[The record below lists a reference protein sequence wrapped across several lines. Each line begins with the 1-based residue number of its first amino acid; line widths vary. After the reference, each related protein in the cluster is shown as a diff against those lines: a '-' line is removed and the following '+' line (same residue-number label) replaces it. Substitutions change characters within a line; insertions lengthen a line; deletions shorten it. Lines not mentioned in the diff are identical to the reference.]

1 MVEPQPTKKPEWNTG
16 GSNRTEPT
24 AGEKVTGWAANDE
37 PPSSYFNWLQY
48 YTYAW
53 FEWIN
58 ERFLKGTA
66 EVDLIVQALQPD
78 TSGAGGNLDL
88 KAGAANTSGAGGKVN
103 ITSGQGIGAES
114 GDIVL
119 ACGNSD
125 TNGGD
130 LIGAAGD
137 NTSSGIAGNVNIS
150 AGDASGGGGGTVLIE
165 AGDGTGNAGSAT
177 LQAGN
182 STSAGDG
189 GALTLA
195 AGDGAGVGDGG
206 AVSLTAGD
214 AGTDGLGG
222 AITIAAG
229 AGTNG
234 NEGGDAILQAGDSA
248 DTDGGDATVR
258 AGDAS
263 GTDQTGGTANIR
275 TGASTGTAGA
285 SFFVKV
291 AEAETGGSGSGTYTN
306 NPVDYVTGSGVNKQV
321 NVNRHFR
328 VDNSSDT
335 TRGAARIVQQ
345 AQPTGP
351 LKGDIYLDS
360 NTDQAAIYNG
370 TRYHNLHPVVY
381 SNSDSAVTGETPG
394 AAAATTY
401 VLNEKPYGGSVGTT
415 PLRYII
421 PANTLRVGSI
431 VRVRAIFLPI
441 GAGSTYPSPKV
452 FVGSIG
458 AGPSPYT
465 APTGVQILPYS
476 RASLIWDDCGV
487 ECDLRVRG
495 PLGASCGV
503 DRSYR
508 VAYNEAGAAVR
519 PVINQTVFSTDTV
532 DTTAALDVFGA
543 VTFSTATGWV
553 VEMTSFIVEVL

>member
-88 KAGAANTSGAGGKVN
+88 QAGAANTSGAGGQVN

-130 LIGAAGD
+130 LVGAAGD

-177 LQAGN
+177 FQAGN

-335 TRGAARIVQQ
+335 TRGATRIVQQ

-351 LKGDIYLDS
+351 SKGDIYLDS
-360 NTDQAAIYNG
+360 NTDQCRIYDSSTYRGMTPKVYALDNSSI
-370 TRYHNLHPVVY
+370 VVT
-381 SNSDSAVTGETPG
+381 DSTSA
-394 AAAATTY
+394 
-401 VLNEKPYGGSVGTT
+401 EKTFQISGPADLKYT
-415 PLRYII
+415 I
-421 PANTLRVGSI
+421 PANYIDTGAIIRVFASFVRTGTKADEPGFAIRLGTYSTITGSKLTDIAAKSGSSNLVQFAIWLEVHLRAGGASGAVRARTIAQASEANVSWSATPETYNNIFDRTSIDFTSALDLYPTVQWYAVGSGLQSM
-431 VRVRAIFLPI
+431 ACSHF
-441 GAGSTYPSPKV
+441 
-452 FVGSIG
+452 
-458 AGPSPYT
+458 
-465 APTGVQILPYS
+465 
-476 RASLIWDDCGV
+476 
-487 ECDLRVRG
+487 
-495 PLGASCGV
+495 
-503 DRSYR
+503 
-508 VAYNEAGAAVR
+508 
-519 PVINQTVFSTDTV
+519 TV
-532 DTTAALDVFGA
+532 D
-543 VTFSTATGWV
+543 
-553 VEMTSFIVEVL
+553 II